1 MYYFSFFLGISL
13 LEPSPVLLLS
23 PLVVHQS
30 PKHLFTWISI
40 HYFSKNTLYLFLF
53 ESCPFNSK
61 FVHIIF
67 CLFSFWMV
75 NILWQLSK
83 KGYREIN
90 VLRLHRNE
98 NLIPSL
104 LVDSLCGYWSVGCN
118 LNFSTYWESIF
129 HYILHIIFA
138 FGKFSTTLIS
148 NSLYVTPSAPF
159 QSSAEDTFT
168 VLWKSIW
175 MNCDVCFYLWLLGF
189 LI

>member
-1 MYYFSFFLGISL
+1 MYYFFLFLGISL

-40 HYFSKNTLYLFLF
+40 YCFSKNPLYLFLF

-61 FVHIIF
+61 FVHINF
-67 CLFSFWMV
+67 CLFSFCMV

-83 KGYREIN
+83 KGCREIN
-90 VLRLHRNE
+90 VLTLHRNE

-129 HYILHIIFA
+129 HYILHVIFA

-159 QSSAEDTFT
+159 QNSAEDTFT

-175 MNCDVCFYLWLLGF
+175 MNCNVCLYLWLLEF